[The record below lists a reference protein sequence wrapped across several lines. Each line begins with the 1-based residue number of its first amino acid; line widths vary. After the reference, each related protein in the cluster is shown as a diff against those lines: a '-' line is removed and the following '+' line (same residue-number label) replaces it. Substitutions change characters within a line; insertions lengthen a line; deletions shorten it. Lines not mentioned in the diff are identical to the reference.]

1 MFTDIDENLPA
12 EDINA
17 INYVSAT
24 GIMDGYSDGRF
35 RPDVFV
41 PYSVF
46 CRSVFYA
53 FNPVLYVK
61 STKLSSNKPVKQF

>member
-1 MFTDIDENLPA
+1 MFTDIDKNLLF

-41 PYSVF
+41 RMFLSHIPYFV
-46 CRSVFYA
+46 
-53 FNPVLYVK
+53 VLYF
-61 STKLSSNKPVKQF
+61 TLSIPFCM